1 MGWANEGDD
10 DADDFDGADADD
22 DNCDDRDDVPGIKSG
37 EGSVGELMRE
47 AAEKENGSHRE
58 IGLDRRVIQQFQDRT
73 RNKYRNEDET

>member
-37 EGSVGELMRE
+37 EGSVGW
-47 AAEKENGSHRE
+47 
-58 IGLDRRVIQQFQDRT
+58 
-73 RNKYRNEDET
+73 

>member
-1 MGWANEGDD
+1 MPANEGDG

-22 DNCDDRDDVPGIKSG
+22 DNCDDRDDVPCIKSG

-58 IGLDRRVIQQFQDRT
+58 IGLDRCYSTVLGSNKEQIQ
-73 RNKYRNEDET
+73 K

>member
-1 MGWANEGDD
+1 MGWANEGDG

-22 DNCDDRDDVPGIKSG
+22 DNCHDKDDVPGIKSG

-47 AAEKENGSHRE
+47 AEKENGSHRE

-73 RNKYRNEDET
+73 RNKYKNKD

>member
-1 MGWANEGDD
+1 MPANEGDG

-22 DNCDDRDDVPGIKSG
+22 DNCDDKDDVPGIKSG

-58 IGLDRRVIQQFQDRT
+58 IGLDRCYSTVSGSNKEQIQ
-73 RNKYRNEDET
+73 K

>member
-1 MGWANEGDD
+1 MPANEGDG

-22 DNCDDRDDVPGIKSG
+22 DNCDDRDDVPCIKSG

-47 AAEKENGSHRE
+47 AAEKENGSQRE